1 MTPTTKPTVPRAKAP
16 RAKAHGAKAPRAKA
30 PRAKAPR
37 SRKKPGLAARAAEQS
52 AKSAAN
58 ALLAAAVLMGVGA
71 LLLWYQSASSSQ
83 QQFALLAQF
92 AVQIGLCVLFG
103 FLWRVARSDPGKA
116 FIPAAI
122 GAALYVPLLAVTVFS
137 NPGAVASPSVI
148 VPVLVLV
155 GLEEGI
161 RGSLRYR
168 RLTAE
173 AA

>member
-1 MTPTTKPTVPRAKAP
+1 MPTTTNRTKTPRSVTRRKGP
-16 RAKAHGAKAPRAKA
+16 Q
-30 PRAKAPR
+30 AKAPR

-58 ALLAAAVLMGVGA
+58 ALLAAAVLMGIGA
-71 LLLWYQSASSSQ
+71 LLLWYQSANTSQ